1 MSEGEKEIMVH
12 IMAIEAFLANKHGL
26 TAAEWNE
33 VLEEIRKMYMPEK

>member
-26 TAAEWNE
+26 TAKEWND
-33 VLEEIRKMYMPEK
+33 VLEEIRKIYIPEE